1 MEPPDV
7 SESELITV
15 EVVYALPEKQ
25 KLVSVAVQAGT
36 TARQALRLSCL
47 AEFFPGLNAEQ
58 CPVGVFG
65 REVDWDFVLRDG
77 DRVEVYRPLLN
88 DPREQ
93 RRELAR
99 RGRTMG
105 HVD

>member
-1 MEPPDV
+1 MSEP
-7 SESELITV
+7 ELITV
-15 EVVYALPEKQ
+15 KVVYALPEKQ
-25 KLVSVAVQAGT
+25 KLVSIAVPAGT
-36 TARQALRLSCL
+36 TARQALRLSSL
-47 AEFFPGLNAEQ
+47 GKLFPELSAEH

-65 REVDWDFVLRDG
+65 REVDSDFVLRDG
-77 DRVEVYRPLLN
+77 DRVEVYRSLLN

-99 RGRTMG
+99 RGQTMG